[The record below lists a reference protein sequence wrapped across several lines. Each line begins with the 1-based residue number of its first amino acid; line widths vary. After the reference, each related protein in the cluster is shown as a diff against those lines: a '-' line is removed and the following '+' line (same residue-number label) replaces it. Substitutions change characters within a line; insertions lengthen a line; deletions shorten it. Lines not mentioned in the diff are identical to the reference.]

1 MRRQIPMSGE
11 DNLTRLQVLLAEQA
25 ALRRVATMVAG
36 CTPGPALFGRVC
48 EELGELLAVKSTDMI
63 RYENERFATVVGSW
77 TGNATPSFPVG
88 ERVPVEGE
96 TVTGKLY
103 RSGRPERVDNYDD
116 LEGELVARLRE
127 FGIHSVV
134 GAPIYVAGRLWGA
147 LMVSSELAHAFPAG
161 TEARISS
168 FAELVTAALAN
179 VDAREQLAA
188 SRARIVEAAD
198 AARRRIERDLHDGAQ
213 QRLVSVALSLRL
225 LESRLEPNSA
235 ATRQLAAAC
244 AELDA
249 ALEELR
255 ELARGIHP
263 SILTDRGLEPALE
276 AVAGRSTVPVEL
288 ELDSC
293 GKLPLSVQ
301 TTAYFVVAETLTNAS
316 KHANPDR
323 IEVRVAVR
331 QGHAVVEVRDD
342 GSGGVDP
349 AQGSGLTGLA
359 DRVSALGGTLEI
371 DSPAGAGTTIRAR
384 IPVTAP
390 GKASAGAGAD
400 VEYPQRDTRAPPG
413 RTVTAV

>member
-1 MRRQIPMSGE
+1 MSSD
-11 DNLTRLQVLLAEQA
+11 DNPTRLQALLAEQA

-36 CTPGPALFGRVC
+36 STPAPALFGRVC
-48 EELGELLAVKSTDMI
+48 EELGELLAVKTTDMI
-63 RYENERFATVVGSW
+63 RYEDDGFATVVGTW
-77 TGNATPSFPVG
+77 TGNDTPSFPVG

-96 TVTGKLY
+96 TVTAKLY
-103 RSGRPERVDNYDD
+103 RSGRPARVDDYDD
-116 LEGELVARLRE
+116 VEGELAERLRE
-127 FGIHSVV
+127 FGIQSVV

-147 LMVSSELAHAFPAG
+147 IMVSSELAHAFPAG

-213 QRLVSVALSLRL
+213 QRLVSLALSLRH
-225 LESRLEPNSA
+225 LESSLEPDSPA
-235 ATRQLAAAC
+235 LRELAVAR

-263 SILTDRGLEPALE
+263 SILTDRGLEAALA

-288 ELDSC
+288 DLDSC

-301 TTAYFVVAETLTNAS
+301 TTAYFVVAEALTNAS
-316 KHANPDR
+316 KHADSDR
-323 IEVRVAVR
+323 IEVRVAAGE
-331 QGHAVVEVRDD
+331 GHTTVEVRDN
-342 GSGGVDP
+342 GGGGAHP
-349 AQGSGLTGLA
+349 ARGSGLSGLT

-371 DSPAGAGTTIRAR
+371 ESPVGVGTTIRAR

-390 GKASAGAGAD
+390 GDASREAGAD
-400 VEYPQRDTRAPPG
+400 VEYARA
-413 RTVTAV
+413 

>member
-1 MRRQIPMSGE
+1 MLYGRTAGGADLRSPMSRDE
-11 DNLTRLQVLLAEQA
+11 NLTRLEALLAEQA

-36 CTPGPALFGRVC
+36 CTPGPALFDRVC

-63 RYENERFATVVGSW
+63 RYEDDGFATVVGTW
-77 TGNATPSFPVG
+77 TGNETPYFPVG
-88 ERVPVEGE
+88 ERVPVEGA
-96 TVTGKLY
+96 TVTGKLH
-103 RSGRPERVDNYDD
+103 RSGRPERVDDYDAV
-116 LEGELVARLRE
+116 EGELAARLRE
-127 FGIHSVV
+127 FGIRSVV

-147 LMVSSELAHAFPAG
+147 LMATSASSHAFPAE

-213 QRLVSVALSLRL
+213 QRLVSLALSLRL
-225 LESRLEPNSA
+225 LESELEPDSA
-235 ATRQLAAAC
+235 AARELAVAC

-263 SILTDRGLEPALE
+263 SVLTDRGLEAALA
-276 AVAGRSTVPVEL
+276 AVAGRSTVPVEID
-288 ELDSC
+288 LDGC
-293 GKLPLSVQ
+293 GKLPPSVQ
-301 TTAYFVVAETLTNAS
+301 TTAYFVVAEALTNAS
-316 KHANPDR
+316 KHAHPDR

-331 QGHAVVEVRDD
+331 GGDATVEVRDD

-349 AQGSGLTGLA
+349 ARGSGLSGLA

-371 DSPAGAGTTIRAR
+371 DSPVGAGTTIRAR
-384 IPVTAP
+384 IPLRPP
-390 GKASAGAGAD
+390 GEASREAGAD
-400 VEYPQRDTRAPPG
+400 VEYAQA
-413 RTVTAV
+413 

>member
-1 MRRQIPMSGE
+1 MSSD
-11 DNLTRLQVLLAEQA
+11 DNLTRLQALLAEQA
-25 ALRRVATMVAG
+25 ALRRVATTVAG
-36 CTPGPALFGRVC
+36 CTSAPALFGQVC

-63 RYENERFATVVGSW
+63 RYENERFATVVGTW
-77 TGNATPSFPVG
+77 TGNDTPSFPVG

-96 TVTGKLY
+96 SVSAKLY
-103 RSGRPERVDNYDD
+103 RSGRPERVDDYDHV
-116 LEGELVARLRE
+116 EGELAERLRE
-127 FGIHSVV
+127 FGVHSVV
-134 GAPIYVAGRLWGA
+134 GAPIFVAGRLWGA
-147 LMVSSELAHAFPAG
+147 IMATSELPHAFPAG
-161 TEARISS
+161 TEERIGS

-213 QRLVSVALSLRL
+213 QRLVSLALGLRR
-225 LESRLEPNSA
+225 LETSLEPNSA
-235 ATRQLAAAC
+235 AFRGLAVAR

-263 SILTDRGLEPALE
+263 SILTDRGLEAALA

-288 ELDSC
+288 DVDRC
-293 GKLPLSVQ
+293 GALPLSVQ
-301 TTAYFVVAETLTNAS
+301 TTAYFVVAEALTNAS
-316 KHANPDR
+316 KHAHPDR
-323 IEVRVAVR
+323 IEVRVAVGE
-331 QGHAVVEVRDD
+331 GHALVEVRDD

-349 AQGSGLTGLA
+349 ARGSGLSGLA

-371 DSPAGAGTTIRAR
+371 ESPAGAGTTIRAR

-390 GKASAGAGAD
+390 GKASRETGAG
-400 VEYPQRDTRAPPG
+400 VEYAH
-413 RTVTAV
+413 A

>member
-1 MRRQIPMSGE
+1 MSGD
-11 DNLTRLQVLLAEQA
+11 DNPTRLQALLAEQA
-25 ALRRVATMVAG
+25 ALRRVATMVAAG
-36 CTPGPALFGRVC
+36 TPAPALVGRVC

-63 RYENERFATVVGSW
+63 RYEDDRFATVVGTW
-77 TGNATPSFPVG
+77 TGNDTPSFPVG

-96 TVTGKLY
+96 TVTAKIY
-103 RSGRPERVDNYDD
+103 RSGRPGRVDDYDD
-116 LEGELVARLRE
+116 VEGELAARLRK
-127 FGIHSVV
+127 FGIRSVV
-134 GAPIYVAGRLWGA
+134 GAPIFVAGRLWGA
-147 LMVSSELAHAFPAG
+147 IMATSELARAFPAG

-213 QRLVSVALSLRL
+213 QRLVSLALSLRL
-225 LESRLEPNSA
+225 IESSLELDSA
-235 ATRQLAAAC
+235 ASRELAAAR

-263 SILTDRGLEPALE
+263 SILTDRGLEAALA

-288 ELDSC
+288 DLDSC

-301 TTAYFVVAETLTNAS
+301 TTAYFVVAEALTNAS
-316 KHANPDR
+316 KHARSAR
-323 IEVRVAVR
+323 IDVRVAVR
-331 QGHAVVEVRDD
+331 DAHALVEVRDD

-349 AQGSGLTGLA
+349 SRGSGLSGLA

-371 DSPAGAGTTIRAR
+371 DSPVGAGTTIRAR

-390 GKASAGAGAD
+390 GEAGREAD
-400 VEYPQRDTRAPPG
+400 ADTEYAH
-413 RTVTAV
+413 A

>member
-1 MRRQIPMSGE
+1 MLHRRSAGGADLRFPMSSD
-11 DNLTRLQVLLAEQA
+11 DNPTRLQALLAEQG

-36 CTPGPALFGRVC
+36 STPAPALFGRVC
-48 EELGELLAVKSTDMI
+48 EELGELLAVKTTDMI
-63 RYENERFATVVGSW
+63 RYEDDGFATVVGTW
-77 TGNATPSFPVG
+77 TGNDTPSVPVG

-96 TVTGKLY
+96 TVTAKLY
-103 RSGRPERVDNYDD
+103 RSGRPARVDDYDD
-116 LEGELVARLRE
+116 VEGELAERLRE
-127 FGIHSVV
+127 FGIQSVV

-147 LMVSSELAHAFPAG
+147 IMVSSELAHAFPAG

-213 QRLVSVALSLRL
+213 QRLVSLALSLRH
-225 LESRLEPNSA
+225 LESSLEPDSPA
-235 ATRQLAAAC
+235 LRELAVAR

-263 SILTDRGLEPALE
+263 SILTDRGLGAALA

-288 ELDSC
+288 DLDSC

-301 TTAYFVVAETLTNAS
+301 TTAYFVVAEALTNAS
-316 KHANPDR
+316 KHADSDR
-323 IEVRVAVR
+323 IEVRVAAGE
-331 QGHAVVEVRDD
+331 GHTTVEVRDN
-342 GSGGVDP
+342 GGGGAHP
-349 AQGSGLTGLA
+349 ARGSGLSGLT

-371 DSPAGAGTTIRAR
+371 ESPVGVGTTIRAR

-390 GKASAGAGAD
+390 GDGSREAGAD
-400 VEYPQRDTRAPPG
+400 VEYARA
-413 RTVTAV
+413 

>member
-1 MRRQIPMSGE
+1 MLHRRSAGGAGLRFPMSSD
-11 DNLTRLQVLLAEQA
+11 DNPTRLQALLAEQA

-36 CTPGPALFGRVC
+36 STPAPALFGRVC
-48 EELGELLAVKSTDMI
+48 EELGELLAVKTTDMI
-63 RYENERFATVVGSW
+63 RYEDDGFARVVGTW
-77 TGNATPSFPVG
+77 TGNDTPSFPVG

-103 RSGRPERVDNYDD
+103 RSGRPERVDDYDD
-116 LEGELVARLRE
+116 VEGELAARLRE
-127 FGIHSVV
+127 FGIQSVV

-147 LMVSSELAHAFPAG
+147 IMASSELAHAFPAG
-161 TEARISS
+161 TEVRIGS

-213 QRLVSVALSLRL
+213 QRLVSLALSLRH
-225 LESRLEPNSA
+225 LESSLEPDSPA
-235 ATRQLAAAC
+235 LRELAIAR

-263 SILTDRGLEPALE
+263 SILTDRGLGAALA

-288 ELDSC
+288 DLDSC

-301 TTAYFVVAETLTNAS
+301 TTAYFVVAEALTNAS
-316 KHANPDR
+316 KHADSDR
-323 IEVRVAVR
+323 IEVRVAAGE
-331 QGHAVVEVRDD
+331 GHTTVEVRDD
-342 GSGGVDP
+342 GCGGAHP
-349 AQGSGLTGLA
+349 ARGSGLSGLT

-371 DSPAGAGTTIRAR
+371 ESPVGVGTTIRAR

-390 GKASAGAGAD
+390 GDASREAGAD
-400 VEYPQRDTRAPPG
+400 VEYARA
-413 RTVTAV
+413 